1 MFSGLFCVYTVAV
14 VLLHNCSS
22 VII

>member
-1 MFSGLFCVYTVAV
+1 MFSGLFRVYTVAV